1 VVLRTDDR
9 GGVICIGQASHAWLS
24 GQLARAWGNERF
36 GRLEPR
42 EEVCL
47 AADQHDVGMAEWD
60 LEPTLNPESGLPHG
74 FTEMPLTVHLELWTN
89 GPRRLITQSRYA
101 ALLVSMHGRRLY
113 ELRDLAQMPPVDAAA
128 VRAFIEA
135 QNALQHDLTRTLQ
148 ADPATATAATPER
161 IDRNSDLIWTW
172 DYMSLALC
180 LDWAPCVAK
189 AVPTADEPVDI
200 AIERRDGTLVLDP
213 WPFTDPH
220 AVTLRCEGRR
230 LKGRYRSQSELAA
243 ALTSAAWETV
253 EFALTP
259 SED

>member
-1 VVLRTDDR
+1 
-9 GGVICIGQASHAWLS
+9 
-24 GQLARAWGNERF
+24 
-36 GRLEPR
+36 
-42 EEVCL
+42 
-47 AADQHDVGMAEWD
+47 M
-60 LEPTLNPESGLPHG
+60 
-74 FTEMPLTVHLELWTN
+74 
-89 GPRRLITQSRYA
+89 
-101 ALLVSMHGRRLY
+101 
-113 ELRDLAQMPPVDAAA
+113 
-128 VRAFIEA
+128 AFIED
-135 QNALQHDLTRTLQ
+135 QNALQRHLTEALRTG
-148 ADPATATAATPER
+148 AVTAPTTTPEL
-161 IDRNSDLIWTW
+161 INRNSDLIWTW